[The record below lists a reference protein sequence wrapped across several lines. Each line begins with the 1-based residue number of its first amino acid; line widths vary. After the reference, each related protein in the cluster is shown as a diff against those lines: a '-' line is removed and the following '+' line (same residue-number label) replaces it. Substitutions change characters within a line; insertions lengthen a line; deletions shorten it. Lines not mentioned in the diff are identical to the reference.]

1 MTMQLTIG
9 GNTKRSKLGTFDVE
23 LPDFDVLPEKTRD
36 FVIAYGLKQYLADGM
51 AGAAD
56 RSAAQEGIDKR
67 VTKLV
72 EGDFTRTRGESTKV
86 DSVDQRALKLIRQF
100 IRDQAKAQSL
110 KLDKEQ
116 VDETAALYLESPKGQ
131 KYRDIAERQLAEER
145 AIQNEPD
152 EDAGDDILG
161 NLFSSVMGG
170 TESDED
176 EDEGEPEGD
185 DPRED

>member
-56 RSAAQEGIDKR
+56 RDAAQEGIDKR
-67 VTKLV
+67 TAKLL
-72 EGDFTRTRGESTKV
+72 EGDFTRTRGDGAGKV
-86 DSVDQRALKLIRQF
+86 DSVDQRALKLIRQM
-100 IRDQAKAQSL
+100 IRDKAKAQSV

-116 VDETAALYLESPKGQ
+116 VDETAQTYLDSPKGQ
-131 KYRDIAERQLAEER
+131 QYRDIAQRQLDEER

-152 EDAGDDILG
+152 EDEGDDILG
-161 NLFSSVMGG
+161 NLFSSVAGA
-170 TESDED
+170 SED
-176 EDEGEPEGD
+176 EDE
-185 DPRED
+185 ED